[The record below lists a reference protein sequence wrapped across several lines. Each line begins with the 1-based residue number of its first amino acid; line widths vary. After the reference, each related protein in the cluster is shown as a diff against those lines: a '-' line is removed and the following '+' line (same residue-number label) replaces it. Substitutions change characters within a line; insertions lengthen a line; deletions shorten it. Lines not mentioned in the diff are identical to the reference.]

1 LLLGYALAEGLI
13 GVSGLL
19 FHDAFVR
26 VTEVAYNVIL
36 PSLGSTALVHWFKW
50 VVSALLILPQSILLG
65 MTFPLMSAGIIRWF
79 PKSPGASLAI
89 LYFTNSL
96 GAAVGVLISGF
107 VLIRLVGLPGTI
119 MTAGL
124 INVFLAIAVWLLA
137 KGSPAPGKLEGR
149 KAPDA
154 GNGRWYA
161 TLLGVSLL
169 TGTASFI
176 YEIGWIRMLSLV
188 LGSSTHAFELMLS
201 AFIFGLALGGLWI
214 RRRIDRIDNI
224 IRFIALVQ
232 LTMGLL
238 ALLTLLVY
246 GHTFEFMQWT
256 IRVLSKTDAAYTV
269 FNLSS
274 HLIGLAVMLPAT
286 FCAGIT
292 LPLITYALIQQ
303 KHGEKSIG
311 AVYASNTVG
320 AIVGVIFAVHV
331 GMTVFGLK
339 GLISLGASVD
349 IALGLFLLW
358 RLRESEGTR
367 TLTISTAIG
376 IAGVVAALLW
386 VDFDAYKMASGVYRS
401 GHLLSPKSVEIL
413 YHEDGK
419 TATIDLVAEEHAVQ
433 VRTNGKTEARV
444 AISENFPAAADE
456 PTMILAGAI
465 PLAIHP
471 GAKKVANIGIGSGL
485 TTHTLLAA
493 PWLETVDTIEIEPA
507 MVEAARGFGPRVEA
521 TFTDPRSHI
530 YIEDAKTY
538 FSTQNKKYDIIVSE
552 PSNPWVSGTAS
563 LFSEEFYRL
572 ITRHLNK
579 DGILVQWLQLYEID
593 LKLVASVF
601 KSLSPHFSHY
611 AVYGATNS
619 DILIVA
625 KHKGKITRPD
635 IRVFQNLGLKGA
647 LERIGV
653 RGVSDIELRNI
664 GSKDVLDP
672 LFASFSIPHNSDY
685 FPVLDL
691 NAAKSRFLGAH
702 ALDLIGLGHVG
713 VPAVEMLSTK
723 VGTFRA
729 TDISASTLFYRAQT
743 ARNAI
748 AMR

>member
-1 LLLGYALAEGLI
+1 
-13 GVSGLL
+13 
-19 FHDAFVR
+19 
-26 VTEVAYNVIL
+26 
-36 PSLGSTALVHWFKW
+36 
-50 VVSALLILPQSILLG
+50 
-65 MTFPLMSAGIIRWF
+65 
-79 PKSPGASLAI
+79 
-89 LYFTNSL
+89 
-96 GAAVGVLISGF
+96 
-107 VLIRLVGLPGTI
+107 
-119 MTAGL
+119 
-124 INVFLAIAVWLLA
+124 
-137 KGSPAPGKLEGR
+137 
-149 KAPDA
+149 
-154 GNGRWYA
+154 
-161 TLLGVSLL
+161 
-169 TGTASFI
+169 
-176 YEIGWIRMLSLV
+176 
-188 LGSSTHAFELMLS
+188 
-201 AFIFGLALGGLWI
+201 
-214 RRRIDRIDNI
+214 
-224 IRFIALVQ
+224 
-232 LTMGLL
+232 
-238 ALLTLLVY
+238 
-246 GHTFEFMQWT
+246 
-256 IRVLSKTDAAYTV
+256 
-269 FNLSS
+269 
-274 HLIGLAVMLPAT
+274 MLPAT

-376 IAGVVAALLW
+376 ITGVVATLLW
-386 VDFDAYKMASGVYRS
+386 VDLDAYKMASGVYRS

-433 VRTNGKTEARV
+433 VRTNGKTEAKIS
-444 AISENFPAAADE
+444 ISENFPAASDE
-456 PTMILAGAI
+456 PTVILAGAI

-471 GAKKVANIGIGSGL
+471 GAKKAANIGIGSGL

-493 PWLETVDTIEIEPA
+493 PWLETVDTIEIEPV
-507 MVEAARGFGPRVEA
+507 MVEAARRFGPRVEA
-521 TFTDPRSHI
+521 TFIDPRSHI

-601 KSLSPHFSHY
+601 KSLSLHFSDY
-611 AVYGATNS
+611 AVYGSTNS

-625 KHKGKITRPD
+625 KHNGKITRPD

-653 RGVSDIELRNI
+653 RGISDIELRNI
-664 GSKDVLDP
+664 GGKDVLDP
-672 LFASFSIPHNSDY
+672 LFASFSIPRNSDY
-685 FPVLDL
+685 FPILDL

-702 ALDLIGLGHVG
+702 ALDLVGLGHVG
-713 VPAVEMLSTK
+713 VPAGEML
-723 VGTFRA
+723 GTTVDKFRA
-729 TDISASTLFYRAQT
+729 TDVTASPLFYRAQT
-743 ARNAI
+743 ARNAVAVRDFFMTGHFDHAGNDVPVDTKRNAELVRSFLRDCQYARRWDIWLDSLINVAAEMISYLTPEELEQVWTKLGLSECDNKLNVTQKHWISLLKAVSRRDADGMAETAAVLLSEAEPYRRANFDYALAAGMLGNI
-748 AMR
+748 ARKTPKETQRLWITYGSRLDGPREPWLLFRLLLAHSQEPPAYVR